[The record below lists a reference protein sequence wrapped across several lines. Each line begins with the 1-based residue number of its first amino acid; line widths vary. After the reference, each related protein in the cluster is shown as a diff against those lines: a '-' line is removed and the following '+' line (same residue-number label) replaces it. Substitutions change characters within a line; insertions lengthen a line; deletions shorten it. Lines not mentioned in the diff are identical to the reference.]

1 MNVQPGKLLLTILLC
16 VSGSASVAQKTSTR
30 DSLWQ
35 VLQSAP
41 ADTHRVM
48 SLLNYGELFEI
59 SNPDSAMHYYEAAR
73 ALSRDLDYRKGL
85 SAYTSYTI
93 VILNNQGK
101 FREALELCKE
111 NVDRWEGSGNKQEL
125 AAAYINLGSEWQY
138 LSDLETSADSYLKAL
153 RYAEEINHLPYQ
165 RVANNNLAS
174 VFNSLQQF
182 DKGRAYALR
191 ALTIAQRLENDYGI
205 ASSLINLGNAE
216 NNLGQFDTARAH
228 FRMVETL
235 GEKME
240 DPVIRMDGWLG
251 TADTYKRQ
259 ERWTEA
265 AAYYEKSYALSG
277 DIGATEYQLYACMG
291 LSDLH
296 IKTRQFNSAGPY
308 IEKGIALGQAL
319 GTRLELKDL
328 YLRKSELYEASGNH
342 PAALEWYKKF
352 TLLEDSLTNEKITA
366 NINLGEIR
374 YETDKKELQITALEA
389 QKKLQQATIRQQSL
403 FNWILGGSV
412 CSILLIAGL
421 SLRNHRQKQQI
432 QKQRITELE
441 QEKQL
446 LATESMLKGQEE
458 ERSRL
463 AKDLHDGLGGML
475 SGIKFSFST
484 MKENMSMTQDDLKS
498 FERNIDLLDSS
509 IKELRRVAHSMMPEA
524 LAKFGLDA
532 ALRDYCT
539 LINASGVLRVIYQ
552 SHGLEA
558 PGTDQTVN
566 ITIYRVIQELLN
578 NVIRHASATTAVVE
592 VNKEG
597 SKILITVDD
606 DGKGF
611 DTGILENAPGIGWAN
626 IRNRLNYLR
635 GRVDVQSVVGKGS
648 SVNVEVDL

>member
-1 MNVQPGKLLLTILLC
+1 MGVLFCSLGALC
-16 VSGSASVAQKTSTR
+16 FAQDTSPR

-35 VLQSAP
+35 VLQRAP

-48 SLLNYGELFEI
+48 TLLNYGELFEI
-59 SNPDSAMHYYEAAR
+59 SNPDSAMHYYGQAR
-73 ALSRDLDYRKGL
+73 ELSRTLDYRKGL
-85 SAYTSYTI
+85 SSYTSYSI
-93 VILNNQGK
+93 VILNNQGR

-153 RYAEEINHLPYQ
+153 RYAEEINHRPYQ

-182 DKGRAYALR
+182 GKGRSYAMR
-191 ALTIAQRLENDYGI
+191 ALTIAQNLENDYGI

-216 NNLGQFDTARAH
+216 SNLGRFDTARNH

-251 TADTYKRQ
+251 MADTYKRQ
-259 ERWTEA
+259 EKWAEA
-265 AAYYEKSYALSG
+265 AGYYEKCYGLSG
-277 DIGATEYQLYACMG
+277 DIGANEYQLYACMG

-296 IKTRQFNSAGPY
+296 IRTREFNKARPY

-319 GTRLELKDL
+319 GTRLELKEL
-328 YLRKSELYEASGNH
+328 YLRKSELLEATGDH
-342 PAALEWYKKF
+342 AAALIWHKKF
-352 TLLEDSLTNEKITA
+352 TRLEDSLTNEKITA

-403 FNWILGGSV
+403 FNWILGGSA

-446 LATESMLKGQEE
+446 LATESILKGQEE

-475 SGIKFSFST
+475 SGIKFSFSN

-524 LAKFGLDA
+524 LSKFGLDA
-532 ALRDYCT
+532 ALRDFCT

-552 SHGLEA
+552 SHGLEE
-558 PGTDQTVN
+558 PGTNQTVN

-597 SKILITVDD
+597 NKILITVDD

-611 DTGILENAPGIGWAN
+611 DPSLLDKSPGIGWAN

-635 GRVDVQSVVGKGS
+635 GRVDVQSEPGKGT
-648 SVNVEVDL
+648 SVNVELDLYNQVETR